1 MWAICYHRNQPRYVG
16 GGGKTHCRNR
26 KILLFFKVKLFSSQ
40 SVIFLMARGVCVC
53 VCLYPFYLNKFQS
66 AFPTTLPFE
75 PRDSAFQSSVS
86 LKEGQQKRIPEHPCE
101 PGVALPS
108 GMHRAVRH
116 PTLMAQSHWVKPS
129 MMLSYL
135 CPHCHTQRPLR
146 T

>member
-1 MWAICYHRNQPRYVG
+1 MG

-108 GMHRAVRH
+108 GMHRGCKTSDTH
-116 PTLMAQSHWVKPS
+116 GTE
-129 MMLSYL
+129 
-135 CPHCHTQRPLR
+135 PLGEALHDAKLPLFPLPYSE
-146 T
+146 TS